1 MLWFDW
7 LAKKEMH
14 CQLWHELSKTSLCS
28 RLKEYQPHFSFLS
41 AVVGI
46 NGGNPIPYKKTTAT
60 SELSRAL
67 VPWDSEWNGRDWC
80 TVLTDGSLF
89 RLFLHLYLPLPLLL
103 KHRHTHTHQDCTNT
117 IGIKAPHTCSLAR
130 SWKLS
135 PLVRIKDAAS
145 LDLWEELAC

>member
-14 CQLWHELSKTSLCS
+14 SQLWHELSKTSLCS

-46 NGGNPIPYKKTTAT
+46 NGGNPIPYKKPLPQVSCLAL
-60 SELSRAL
+60 LSPGTPSGMGGIGAL
-67 VPWDSEWNGRDWC
+67 CWQMGPCSC
-80 TVLTDGSLF
+80 
-89 RLFLHLYLPLPLLL
+89 LFLHLYLPLPLLL